1 MRVLITGAAGAVGS
15 TLVAGLKERH
25 ELRGLDLA
33 EVPGLDAENV
43 VVGDLSDFDVVL
55 EATRDI
61 EAVIHLGG
69 NPGGSATWEQILPNN
84 IVGTYN
90 LFEASRRNGV
100 RRVAFASRAG
110 LLGAYPKSLKR
121 TVDLV
126 PLPQNYYTI
135 SKAFGEE
142 IGYMYAT
149 RFDME
154 VVSVRIGNFNRN
166 RDLPEHPHH
175 LSHGDCVR
183 VFERAIVHPGVRYE
197 VVFGVSDSNWPM
209 YDLEHGRRVLGY
221 EPQDRAE
228 VPPEEW
234 EAG

>member
-1 MRVLITGAAGAVGS
+1 MRVLITGAAGSVGS
-15 TLVAGLKERH
+15 TLVAGLKERYD
-25 ELRGLDLA
+25 LRGLDLA
-33 EVPGLDAENV
+33 EVPGLDSEDA

-55 EATRDI
+55 EATRDT

-90 LFEASRRNGV
+90 IFEASRRNGV

-183 VFERAIVHPGVRYE
+183 VFERAIIHPGVRYE

-209 YDLEHGRRVLGY
+209 YDLDHGRRVLGY
-221 EPQDRAE
+221 EPRDRAE

-234 EAG
+234 ES